1 MAKLQQPQILLHN
14 SGQDGKLINLAS
26 QGLPSLSDCI
36 FGIQARYDQL
46 QPHAVSKPLQLK

>member
-14 SGQDGKLINLAS
+14 SGQDGKLINLAN
-26 QGLPSLSDCI
+26 QGPPSLSDRI